1 VAVAGLWA
9 PAANAS
15 WSEFSYGI
23 YSEVSRNMNWL
34 TSRRLPRWTGV
45 AVPILAF
52 PAVHLVPRLPRRLL
66 WSSHCF
72 KPANLFFPN
81 FQRKRFKIK
90 QIGRIKSVYLANL
103 CTRHIPNKLTP
114 RGHEDWPVKRATR
127 KLAAATSGI
136 GGLRNSTLG
145 LDSVPVMSPGLCWVA
160 RRNDR
165 IAYRYGDLTLT

>member
-1 VAVAGLWA
+1 
-9 PAANAS
+9 
-15 WSEFSYGI
+15 
-23 YSEVSRNMNWL
+23 MNWL

-90 QIGRIKSVYLANL
+90 QIGRIKSVYLVQSLHAPHSKQVNAA
-103 CTRHIPNKLTP
+103 RA
-114 RGHEDWPVKRATR
+114 RG
-127 KLAAATSGI
+127 LA
-136 GGLRNSTLG
+136 R
-145 LDSVPVMSPGLCWVA
+145 
-160 RRNDR
+160 
-165 IAYRYGDLTLT
+165 